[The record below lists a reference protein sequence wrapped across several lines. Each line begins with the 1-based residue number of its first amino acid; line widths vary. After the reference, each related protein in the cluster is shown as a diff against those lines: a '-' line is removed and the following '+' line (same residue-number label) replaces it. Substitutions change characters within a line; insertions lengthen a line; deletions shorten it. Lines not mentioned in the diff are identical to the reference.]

1 MTDDSRATFTLRASR
16 AFLDLL
22 KNEADL
28 HSHSMNAEI
37 IQRLEQSLQ
46 IGGLVSTIKSD
57 DLNPE
62 ESALVSLWRGLDR
75 EHREA
80 VISVVSGLVRS
91 KKYI

>member
-37 IQRLEQSLQ
+37 IQRLERSLQ
-46 IGGLVSTIKSD
+46 ISGLASAVKTD
-57 DLNPE
+57 ELNPE
-62 ESALVSLWRGLDR
+62 ESLMLGIWRGMSHDEKMAMMVFLR
-75 EHREA
+75 A
-80 VISVVSGLVRS
+80 FMARS
-91 KKYI
+91 SS